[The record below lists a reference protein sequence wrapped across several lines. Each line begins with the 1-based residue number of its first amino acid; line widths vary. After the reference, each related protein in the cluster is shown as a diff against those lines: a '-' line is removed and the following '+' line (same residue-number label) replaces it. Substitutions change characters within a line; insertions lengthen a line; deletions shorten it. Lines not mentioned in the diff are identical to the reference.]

1 MDDSGYLTDNAV
13 SNEEDDSLSL
23 SSNATYNE
31 SDLES
36 DFEFEP
42 APSTNNGHCAVSLN
56 DICRKKDIGC
66 DK

>member
-13 SNEEDDSLSL
+13 SNEEDYSLSL

-42 APSTNNGHCAVSLN
+42 APSTNNIDCALSLN
-56 DICRKKDIGC
+56 DICRKKDISC

>member
-1 MDDSGYLTDNAV
+1 MDDSDDLTDNEV
-13 SNEEDDSLSL
+13 SNEEDDNLSL

-42 APSTNNGHCAVSLN
+42 APSTNNIDCALSLN